1 MTRILVISPYAALKD
16 LFNEVNID
24 LKKDIHIE
32 IGDLCKGVAVAKE
45 LQEQNFDIIIS
56 RGATA
61 RLLRK
66 HCQIPVIEVKI
77 SGYDILRTLTLVKG

>member
-61 RLLRK
+61 PSSEALPYTCNRGEN
-66 HCQIPVIEVKI
+66 IWI
-77 SGYDILRTLTLVKG
+77 